1 MVVGETAEVATAVV
15 SSARRVG
22 ERVAP
27 VIAAC
32 AAAAR
37 GAQVMAWCVL
47 AAAVVMRLAPRRRR
61 TQRQVLGADTVLDHL
76 HGKNW
81 GMG

>member
-1 MVVGETAEVATAVV
+1 
-15 SSARRVG
+15 
-22 ERVAP
+22 
-27 VIAAC
+27 
-32 AAAAR
+32 
-37 GAQVMAWCVL
+37 MAWCVL